1 MNRFNKTRRRVMRA
15 LCLLLFVI
23 CIAITTALGV
33 GVVNSKAGGD
43 WDFTWVDSGSYY
55 NVVYHNKTKVM
66 YVVSD
71 VRYNIG
77 TFTVLIDAEGKPLIW
92 EG

>member
-1 MNRFNKTRRRVMRA
+1 MNRINKTRRLVMKA
-15 LCLLLFVI
+15 AVVLILVI
-23 CIAITTALGV
+23 SLAIMGAACV

-43 WDFTWVDSGSYY
+43 WDFTYVNGGDYY
-55 NVVYHNKTKVM
+55 FTVYHNKTKVM

-71 VRYNIG
+71 VHYNRG
-77 TFTVLIDAEGKPLIW
+77 TFTMLVDAEGKPLIW